1 MGFRYKKI
9 ITLLSGL
16 FILFIALINYGCSPT
31 RMVAGGGATTMVV
44 AEGDRSLG
52 TVVDDA
58 TIKINIA
65 AKFLNAGNNLF
76 IDIDTTVLEGRV
88 LLTGLITN
96 QESRIDAVRL
106 VWEVEGVTEVIN
118 EIQVGDRSTIKDYA
132 NDLWINT
139 QARAVAAKVVG
150 IKSVAYNF
158 ETIQGKIYIAG
169 ITKKPEQLEELVN
182 SLKTIKGVK
191 EIVNYV
197 IVKE

>member
-9 ITLLSGL
+9 IILLTGL

-31 RMVAGGGATTMVV
+31 RIVAGGGATTMVV

-88 LLTGLITN
+88 LLTGLITS